1 MNFKSSAIALAV
13 AGTIATPMAAQA
25 DLYAS
30 ARVGIEN
37 VDVGDRSDL
46 NVSSF
51 ASRFG
56 VRSETDLG
64 NGMTG
69 FGRYEWDVDMQ
80 NCSTTSSGYAGRF
93 VTGNPDPD
101 GDNCGAGGGS
111 GVSARHRYVG
121 IKTDAGSLTL
131 GQTYHTYYNLVYGP
145 TDSPWW
151 GSGYFYPSPG
161 RTDNGVTWAGG
172 AGMVNYGITAH
183 FFGDDE
189 EESPDVTEVAVS
201 FGIGDMT
208 LGIGTRQFADYFD
221 DPSTSKDESD
231 GIIGVVLHGIAI
243 GDTSLG
249 IGFQTD
255 DEDDALVIDWTIGNI
270 LVHIEQAMLDE
281 ADQDPLGITLSY
293 TQSLGRKTTAWYE
306 IVANDADTG
315 NSDDDL
321 TAVRAVLKYDI
332 E

>member
-1 MNFKSSAIALAV
+1 MKFKTSAIALAV
-13 AGTIATPMAAQA
+13 AGTVATPMAAQA

-37 VDVGDRSDL
+37 VDFGDVSDL

-80 NCSTTSSGYAGRF
+80 NTTTSSVPYAGAPAS
-93 VTGNPDPD
+93 V
-101 GDNCGAGGGS
+101 GGGS
-111 GVSARHRYVG
+111 GVSVRHRYVG
-121 IKTDAGSLTL
+121 IKGDAGSLTL

-151 GSGYFYPSPG
+151 GSGYAYPSPG

-172 AGMVNYGITAH
+172 AGMVNYSVTAH
-183 FFGDDE
+183 FFGDGE

-208 LGIGTRQFADYFD
+208 LGIGGRSFEDYFD
-221 DPSTSKDESD
+221 NPATPNDESD
-231 GIIGVVLHGIAI
+231 PTIGVVLHGIAI
-243 GDTSLG
+243 GDSSLG
-249 IGFQTD
+249 VGFQQFQ
-255 DEDDALVIDWTIGNI
+255 EDDDAFVIDWSIGNI
-270 LVHIEQAMLDE
+270 LVHVEQASLDAE
-281 ADQDPLGITLSY
+281 DADPMSITLSY
-293 TQSLGRKTTAWYE
+293 TQALGRNTTAWYE
-306 IVANDADTG
+306 VVSVDADDLDLDGNGVG
-315 NSDDDL
+315 NSDDDA
-321 TAVRAVLKYDI
+321 TIVRAVLKYDI